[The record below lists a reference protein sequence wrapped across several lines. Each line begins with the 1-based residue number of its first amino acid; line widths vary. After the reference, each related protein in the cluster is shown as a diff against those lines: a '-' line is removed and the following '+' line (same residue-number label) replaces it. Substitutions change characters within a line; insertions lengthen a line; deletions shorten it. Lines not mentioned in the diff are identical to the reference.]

1 MDLGRRTLSPIPYLA
16 VLGLL
21 GLGACAEV
29 PAAACPDGTTLAE
42 GELCRRVC
50 SRDDDCLLTEVCSA
64 SICLPAPDDTFSI
77 RRFDLAPT
85 RVGSGEP
92 IDVRYVV
99 VGAERVELLVRRL
112 GEGDQ
117 SVAVLGEHVGTVP
130 FTDTFASGTL
140 LLRATRGGDMLEEG
154 RAFEVDFEPPA
165 VQIDRFDADA
175 TEVGAG
181 EAVSLVW
188 ETTGA
193 TEVSLTANEVDVAI
207 NGLDGRTS
215 QPIQQ
220 TTTFRLTATNGT
232 VTDADEVTVRVITDE
247 KPVIVRFDTNRTAM
261 APGDTA
267 ALFWE
272 VENAVRLEV
281 KGEDGR
287 PLYSTTHT
295 RRVMDGAWVV
305 RPQATTTYT
314 LFAYGA
320 TEEHVTATT
329 EVFVEQRPAVPQL
342 RNVEI
347 DPLYTSTQSSGTISW
362 QVDQPAQVTV
372 TDLNTGDVTVVS
384 GDSYTV
390 RSTTGGFDTRQFI
403 VRASNDSGDA
413 EQLVTMFQ
421 VVQEVEP
428 NDIPNVQLQAVNN
441 IAIAGNLFAEVQET
455 DVDNFGLALPGAGVI
470 RIQQHE
476 PCAAGLHLT
485 LIREGN
491 EIRQST
497 STNSTCA
504 QIILPT
510 ANMGPYR
517 LRVDP
522 AAAMPAGMSLQYV
535 VGVEVLAGAVC
546 GNNRVEMGETCDDGG
561 RANFDGCNSQCQ
573 REAGSLYTSATTMRV
588 PPNVN
593 SGTPVSLE
601 ALSSGN
607 LDDAFIVIPL
617 PFEFPFYGRRYGA
630 VVLHSN
636 GYLSLTPDFY
646 GVPAGLHSPLGPS
659 VPQTTLALFAADLR
673 VPVGPSSSIRV
684 HPLYGGANGDAIAFT
699 FEGLEIDGAANGRLT
714 GSIAIASNGQVFVF
728 YDEVGDG
735 QTTFY
740 AGIED
745 DQGERVVSLPV
756 CEAECVGRDVLLSQG
771 PFVYSPL
778 DPSDVGNGGN

>member
-1 MDLGRRTLSPIPYLA
+1 MDLGRRTLSPTPYLA

-112 GEGDQ
+112 GEADQ

-130 FTDTFASGTL
+130 FMDTLASGTL
-140 LLRATRGGDMLEEG
+140 LLRATRGSDTLEEG
-154 RAFEVDFEPPA
+154 RAFEVDVEPPA
-165 VQIDRFDADA
+165 VQIDVFEADA

-193 TEVSLTANEVDVAI
+193 TEVSLTANEADVAI
-207 NGLDGRTS
+207 SGVDGRTS

-232 VTDADEVTVRVITDE
+232 ATDAAEVTVRVITDK
-247 KPVIVRFDTNRTAM
+247 KPVIVAFDTNRSAID
-261 APGDTA
+261 PGDTA

-272 VENAVRLEV
+272 VENAVRVEV

-305 RPQATTTYT
+305 RPQAATTYT
-314 LFAYGA
+314 LYAYGA
-320 TEEHVTATT
+320 TQENVTATT
-329 EVFVEQRPAVPQL
+329 QVFVEQRPAVPQL

-347 DPLYTSTQSSGTISW
+347 EPLYTSVQSSGTISW
-362 QVDQPAQVTV
+362 QVDQPAEVTI
-372 TDLNTGDVTVVS
+372 TDLNSGDVTVAS
-384 GDSYTV
+384 GDSYTI
-390 RSTTGGFDTRQFI
+390 RNTTGGFDTRQFI
-403 VRASNDSGDA
+403 VHASNESGDA

-428 NDIPNVQLQAVNN
+428 NDIPNVQLQSVNN
-441 IAIAGNLFAEVQET
+441 VAISGNLYAEVQKA
-455 DVDNFGLALPGAGVI
+455 DVDNFGLALEAAGVI

-476 PCAAGLHLT
+476 PCAEGVHLT

-491 EIRQST
+491 EIRQSS

-504 QIILPT
+504 QITLPS

-517 LRVDP
+517 LRVDQT
-522 AAAMPAGMSLQYV
+522 AAMPGSMARPYV
-535 VGVEVLAGAVC
+535 IGVEVLPGAVC
-546 GNNRVEMGETCDDGG
+546 GNNRIEMGETCDDGG
-561 RANFDGCNSQCQ
+561 RANFDGCSGQCQ
-573 REAGSLYTSATTMRV
+573 REAGSLYTSATTMRA
-588 PPNVN
+588 PPNA
-593 SGTPVSLE
+593 GTPVSLE

-684 HPLYGGANGDAIAFT
+684 HPLFGGANGDAIAFT
-699 FEGLEIDGAANGRLT
+699 FEGLEMDGNANGRLS
-714 GSIAIASNGQVFVF
+714 GSIGIASNGQIFVF

-740 AGIED
+740 AGVED

-756 CEAECVGRDVLLSQG
+756 CEAECVSTDALLTQG
-771 PFVYSPL
+771 PFVYAPL
-778 DPSDVGNGGN
+778 DPADAGNDDN

>member
-1 MDLGRRTLSPIPYLA
+1 MDLGRRTLSPTPYLA

-50 SRDDDCLLTEVCSA
+50 SRDDDCLLTEVCTA

-85 RVGSGEP
+85 RVGAGDP

-99 VGAERVELLVRRL
+99 VGAARVELLVRRL
-112 GEGDQ
+112 GEADQ
-117 SVAVLGEHVGTVP
+117 SVAVLQEHVGTVP
-130 FTDTFASGTL
+130 FSDTLASGTL
-140 LLRATRGGDMLEEG
+140 LLRATRGGDTLEEG

-165 VQIDRFDADA
+165 VRIDRFDADA

-193 TEVSLTANEVDVAI
+193 TEVVLTANDADVPI
-207 NGLDGRTS
+207 NGVDGRTS
-215 QPIQQ
+215 HPVQQ

-232 VTDADEVTVRVITDE
+232 VTDAAEVTVRVITDE
-247 KPVIVRFDTNRTAM
+247 KPVIVRFETNRTAM
-261 APGDTA
+261 DPGDTA
-267 ALFWE
+267 ALIWE

-287 PLYSTTHT
+287 PLYTTTHP

-305 RPQATTTYT
+305 RPQTETTYT
-314 LFAYGA
+314 LYAYGA
-320 TEEHVTATT
+320 TEEHVTETT
-329 EVFVEQRPAVPQL
+329 QVYVEQRPAVPQL

-347 DPLYTSTQSSGTISW
+347 DPLYTSGQSAGTISW
-362 QVDQPAQVTV
+362 QVDQPAAVTV
-372 TDLNTGDVTVVS
+372 TDLSTGDVTVAS
-384 GDSYTV
+384 GDSYVIRT
-390 RSTTGGFDTRQFI
+390 TTGGFDTRQF
-403 VRASNDSGDA
+403 VVHASNAAGDA

-428 NDIPNVQLQAVNN
+428 NDSPSVQLQPVDNV
-441 IAIAGNLFAEVQET
+441 AIGGDLDSEMPKV
-455 DVDNFGLALPGAGVI
+455 DVDNFGLALQGPGVI

-476 PCAAGLHLT
+476 PCAAGVHLT

-491 EIRQST
+491 EIRQAS

-504 QIILPT
+504 QITLPS

-517 LRVDP
+517 LRVQP
-522 AAAMPAGMSLQYV
+522 TATTPGTTSIQYV
-535 VGVEVLAGAVC
+535 IGVEVLPGAVC
-546 GNNRVEMGETCDDGG
+546 GNNRVEVGETCDDGG
-561 RANFDGCNSQCQ
+561 RANFDGCSGQCQ
-573 REAGSLYTSATTMRV
+573 REAGSLYTSATTMRE
-588 PPNVN
+588 PPNG
-593 SGTPVSLE
+593 GTPVALE

-607 LDDAFIVIPL
+607 LDDAFVVIPL

-684 HPLYGGANGDAIAFT
+684 HPLFGGANGDAIAFT
-699 FEGLEIDGAANGRLT
+699 FEGLEQDGGANGRLT
-714 GSIAIASNGQVFVF
+714 GSIGIASNGQIFVF

-756 CEAECVGRDVLLSQG
+756 CEEECVGTDALVSQG
-771 PFVYSPL
+771 PFVYAPL
-778 DPSDVGNGGN
+778 DPADVGNGGN